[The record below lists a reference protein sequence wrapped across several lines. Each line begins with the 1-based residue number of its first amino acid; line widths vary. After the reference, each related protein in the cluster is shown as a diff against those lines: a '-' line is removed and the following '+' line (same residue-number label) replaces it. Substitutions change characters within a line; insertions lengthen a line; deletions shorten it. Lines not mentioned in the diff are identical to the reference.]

1 MSDGRL
7 SDMSEQ
13 NLKSSAVNGAIWT
26 GVEKFSRQAVQFVI
40 GIILARLLPPEDF
53 GVIGMLAIFI
63 AIAQTFTDS
72 GLSSALIQKKNRTE
86 VDCSTI
92 FFFSTGVGVLFYLLL
107 YAAAPLIADFYNMP
121 ILTDVT
127 RVVALSIILSGLTA
141 VQNARLTIELRFRTL
156 SLIAIISMV
165 VTGVTGLALAYS
177 GWGVWALVFQAL
189 AGQIVTSICT
199 WYCSRWMPILT
210 FSKDSFKQ
218 LWGFG
223 SKLLVSG
230 LINTLYDNLY
240 TLVIG
245 KRFTSAEVAFYNR
258 GNHFALL
265 PAQTVQDMAI
275 KVNYPI
281 LAKMQDDDERLLRA
295 YKKLLTVPLYILYP
309 VLVGMAVAAE
319 PLVIVLIGEKW
330 LPCVPIMQ
338 VLCIGYMFFPLTH
351 INLNLLYVKGRTD
364 LVLKLEFIKKSIAFL
379 ILFATMPFGIIVM
392 VIGRAIYCFIAF
404 SFNCY
409 YTGKILNYGEW
420 KQLKLLLP
428 IFINCVIMAAAV
440 YASMLPFELPI
451 VKLCIGIPVGII
463 SYLLFS
469 IVTKDAAYGEVL
481 EIVRRKLLRKYEG

>member
-1 MSDGRL
+1 MST
-7 SDMSEQ
+7 Q

-40 GIILARLLPPEDF
+40 GIILARVLSPDDF

-72 GLSSALIQKKNRTE
+72 GLSSALIQKKDRTE
-86 VDCSTI
+86 VDCSTM
-92 FFFSTGVGVLFYLLL
+92 FFFSIGAGVLFYLLL
-107 YAAAPLIADFYNMP
+107 YATAPLIADFYNMP

-141 VQNARLTIELRFRTL
+141 VQNARLTIDLRFRTL
-156 SLIAIISMV
+156 SLISIISMV
-165 VTGVTGLALAYS
+165 VTGATGLALAYS

-189 AGQIVTSICT
+189 AGQIVTSVCT
-199 WYCSRWMPILT
+199 WYCSRWMPKLE
-210 FSKDSFKQ
+210 FSMTSFKQ

-230 LINTLYDNLY
+230 LINTIYGNLY

-245 KRFTSAEVAFYNR
+245 KKFSSAEVGFYNR

-275 KVNYPI
+275 KVNFPI
-281 LAKMQDDDERLLRA
+281 LAKMQDDDERLLGA

-309 VLVGMAVAAE
+309 VLVCMAVTAE

-338 VLCIGYMFFPLTH
+338 VLCIGYMFTPLTH

-364 LVLKLEFIKKSIAFL
+364 LVLKLEFIKKPIAFL
-379 ILFATMPFGIIVM
+379 ILFASIPFGIIVM
-392 VIGRAIYCFIAF
+392 VIGKAIYEFIAF

-428 IFINCVIMAAAV
+428 TFINCAIMAAV
-440 YASMLPFELPI
+440 IYLSMLPFTLPI
-451 VKLCIGIPVGII
+451 VKLCVGVSVGLI
-463 SYLLFS
+463 SYWLFS
-469 IVTKDAAYGEVL
+469 IATKDAAYGEVR
-481 EIVRRKLLRKYEG
+481 EIVKRKLLRKYEG

>member
-1 MSDGRL
+1 
-7 SDMSEQ
+7 MSEK

-40 GIILARLLPPEDF
+40 GIILARLLPPNDF

-72 GLSSALIQKKNRTE
+72 GLSSALIQKKDRTE

-92 FFFSTGVGVLFYLLL
+92 FYFNIGVGVLFYLLL
-107 YAAAPLIADFYNMP
+107 YATAPLIADFYNMP
-121 ILTDVT
+121 ILIDVT

-141 VQNARLTIELRFRTL
+141 VQNARLTIDLRFRTL
-156 SLIAIISMV
+156 SLIALISMV
-165 VTGVTGLALAYS
+165 VTGATGLALAYS

-189 AGQIVTSICT
+189 AGQMVTSICT
-199 WYCSRWMPILT
+199 WYCSRWIPKLE
-210 FSKDSFKQ
+210 FSMKSFKQ

-230 LINTLYDNLY
+230 LINTIYGNLY

-245 KRFTSAEVAFYNR
+245 KKFSSAEVAFYNR

-275 KVNYPI
+275 KVNFPI
-281 LAKMQDDDERLLRA
+281 LAKMQDDDERLLGA

-309 VLVGMAVAAE
+309 VLVCMAVTAE

-338 VLCIGYMFFPLTH
+338 VLCIGYMFSPLTH

-364 LVLKLEFIKKSIAFL
+364 LVLKLEFIKKPIAFL
-379 ILFATMPFGIIVM
+379 ILFASIPFGIIVM
-392 VIGRAIYCFIAF
+392 VIGKAIYEFIAF

-428 IFINCVIMAAAV
+428 TFINCAIMAAV
-440 YASMLPFELPI
+440 IYLSMLPFTLPI
-451 VKLCIGIPVGII
+451 VKLCVGVSVGLI
-463 SYLLFS
+463 SYWLFS
-469 IVTKDAAYGEVL
+469 IATKDAAYGEVR
-481 EIVRRKLLRKYEG
+481 EIVKRKLLRKDEG

>member
-1 MSDGRL
+1 MP
-7 SDMSEQ
+7 EK

-40 GIILARLLPPEDF
+40 GIILARILSPDDF

-72 GLSSALIQKKNRTE
+72 GLSSALIQKKDRTE
-86 VDCSTI
+86 VDCSTM
-92 FFFSTGVGVLFYLLL
+92 FFFSMSVGVLFYLLL
-107 YAAAPLIADFYNMP
+107 YATAPLIADFYNMP

-141 VQNARLTIELRFRTL
+141 VQNARLTIDLRFRTL

-165 VTGVTGLALAYS
+165 VTGATGLALAYS

-189 AGQIVTSICT
+189 AGQMVTSICT
-199 WYCSRWMPILT
+199 WYCSRWMPKLE
-210 FSKDSFKQ
+210 FSMKSFKQ

-230 LINTLYDNLY
+230 LINTIYGNLY

-245 KRFTSAEVAFYNR
+245 KKFSSAEVGFYNR

-275 KVNYPI
+275 KVNFPI
-281 LAKMQDDDERLLRA
+281 LAKMQDDDERLLGA

-309 VLVGMAVAAE
+309 VLVCMAVTAE

-338 VLCIGYMFFPLTH
+338 VLCIGYMFSPLTH

-364 LVLKLEFIKKSIAFL
+364 LVLKLEFIKKPIAFL
-379 ILFATMPFGIIVM
+379 ILFASIPFGIVVM
-392 VIGRAIYCFIAF
+392 VIGKAIYEFIAF

-428 IFINCVIMAAAV
+428 TFINCAIMAAV
-440 YASMLPFELPI
+440 IYLSMLPFTLPI
-451 VKLCIGIPVGII
+451 VKLCVGVSVGLI
-463 SYLLFS
+463 SYWLFS
-469 IVTKDAAYGEVL
+469 IATKDAAYGEVR
-481 EIVRRKLLRKYEG
+481 EIVKRKLLRKYEG

>member
-245 KRFTSAEVAFYNR
+245 KRFTSAEVGFYNR

-338 VLCIGYMFFPLTH
+338 VLCIGYMFSPLTH

-409 YTGKILNYGEW
+409 YTGKILDYGEW
-420 KQLKLLLP
+420 KQLKILLP
-428 IFINCVIMAAAV
+428 TFINCAIMAAAV
-440 YASMLPFELPI
+440 YASMLPFTTPI
-451 VKLCIGIPVGII
+451 LKLCIGIPVGII
-463 SYLLFS
+463 VYLLFS
-469 IVTKDAAYGEVL
+469 IFTKDAAYLEVK
-481 EIVRRKLLRKYEG
+481 EIVKRKLLRKYEG

>member
-1 MSDGRL
+1 
-7 SDMSEQ
+7 MSEK

-26 GVEKFSRQAVQFVI
+26 GIEKFSRQAVQFVI
-40 GIILARLLPPEDF
+40 GIILARLLPPNDF

-72 GLSSALIQKKNRTE
+72 GLSSALIQKKDRTE

-92 FFFSTGVGVLFYLLL
+92 FYFNIGVGVLFYLLL
-107 YAAAPLIADFYNMP
+107 YATAPLIADFYNMP
-121 ILTDVT
+121 ILIDVT

-141 VQNARLTIELRFRTL
+141 VQNARLTIDLRFRTL
-156 SLIAIISMV
+156 SLIALISMV
-165 VTGVTGLALAYS
+165 VTGATGLALAYS

-189 AGQIVTSICT
+189 AGQMVTSICT
-199 WYCSRWMPILT
+199 WYCSRWIPKLE
-210 FSKDSFKQ
+210 FSMKSFKQ

-230 LINTLYDNLY
+230 LINTIYGNLY

-245 KRFTSAEVAFYNR
+245 KKFSSAEVAFYNR

-275 KVNYPI
+275 KVNFPI
-281 LAKMQDDDERLLRA
+281 LAKMQDDDERLLGA

-309 VLVGMAVAAE
+309 VLVCMAVTAE

-338 VLCIGYMFFPLTH
+338 VLCIGYMFSPLTH

-364 LVLKLEFIKKSIAFL
+364 LVLKLEFIKKPIAFL
-379 ILFATMPFGIIVM
+379 ILFASIPFGIIVM
-392 VIGRAIYCFIAF
+392 VIGKAIYEFIAF

-428 IFINCVIMAAAV
+428 TFINCAIMAAV
-440 YASMLPFELPI
+440 IYLSMLPFTLPI
-451 VKLCIGIPVGII
+451 VKLCVGVSVGLI
-463 SYLLFS
+463 SYWLFS
-469 IVTKDAAYGEVL
+469 IATKDAAYGEVR
-481 EIVRRKLLRKYEG
+481 EIVKRKLLRKDEG

>member
-40 GIILARLLPPEDF
+40 GIILARLLPPDDF

-72 GLSSALIQKKNRTE
+72 GLSSALIQKKDRTD

-92 FFFSTGVGVLFYLLL
+92 FFFNIGAGVLFYLLL
-107 YAAAPLIADFYNMP
+107 FAASPLIADFYGMP

-127 RVVALSIILSGLTA
+127 RVVALSIVISGLTA
-141 VQNARLTIELRFRTL
+141 VQNVRLTIDLRFRTL

-165 VTGVTGLALAYS
+165 VTGATGIVLAYK
-177 GWGVWALVFQAL
+177 GWGVWALVFQTL
-189 AGQIVTSICT
+189 AGQIVTSVCI
-199 WYCSRWMPILT
+199 WYCSRWMPKME
-210 FSKDSFKQ
+210 FSTKSFKQ

-223 SKLLVSG
+223 SNLLCSS

-245 KRFTSAEVAFYNR
+245 KRFTSAEVGFYNR

-338 VLCIGYMFFPLTH
+338 VLCIGYMFSPLTH

-409 YTGKILNYGEW
+409 YTGKILDYGEW
-420 KQLKLLLP
+420 KQLKILLP
-428 IFINCVIMAAAV
+428 TFINCAIMAVAI
-440 YASMLPFELPI
+440 YLSMTPFHSPAL
-451 VKLCIGIPVGII
+451 KLCIGIPVGIL
-463 SYLLFS
+463 SYWLYS
-469 IVTKDAAYGEVL
+469 VCTKDASYLEVL
-481 EIVRRKLLRKYEG
+481 EIVKRKIFKREV

>member
-1 MSDGRL
+1 MP
-7 SDMSEQ
+7 EK

-40 GIILARLLPPEDF
+40 GIILARVLSPDDF

-72 GLSSALIQKKNRTE
+72 GLSSALIQKKDRTE
-86 VDCSTI
+86 VDCSTM
-92 FFFSTGVGVLFYLLL
+92 FFFSIGAGVLFYLLL
-107 YAAAPLIADFYNMP
+107 YATAPLIADFYNMP

-141 VQNARLTIELRFRTL
+141 VQNARLTIDLRFRTL

-165 VTGVTGLALAYS
+165 VTGATGLALAYS

-189 AGQIVTSICT
+189 AGQMVTSICT
-199 WYCSRWMPILT
+199 WYCSRWMPKLE
-210 FSKDSFKQ
+210 FSMKSFKQ

-230 LINTLYDNLY
+230 LINTIYGNLY

-245 KRFTSAEVAFYNR
+245 KKFSSAEVGFYNR

-275 KVNYPI
+275 KVNFPI
-281 LAKMQDDDERLLRA
+281 LAKMQDDDERLLGA

-309 VLVGMAVAAE
+309 VLVCMAVTAE

-338 VLCIGYMFFPLTH
+338 VLCIGYMFSPLTH

-364 LVLKLEFIKKSIAFL
+364 LVLKLEFIKKPIAFL
-379 ILFATMPFGIIVM
+379 ILFASIPFGIIVM
-392 VIGRAIYCFIAF
+392 VIGKAIYEFIAF

-428 IFINCVIMAAAV
+428 TFINCAVMAAV
-440 YASMLPFELPI
+440 IYLSMLPFTLPI
-451 VKLCIGIPVGII
+451 LKLCVGVSVGLI
-463 SYLLFS
+463 SYWLFS
-469 IVTKDAAYGEVL
+469 IATKDAAYGEVR
-481 EIVRRKLLRKYEG
+481 EIVKRKLLRKYEG

>member
-1 MSDGRL
+1 MST
-7 SDMSEQ
+7 Q

-40 GIILARLLPPEDF
+40 GIILARVLSPDDF

-72 GLSSALIQKKNRTE
+72 GLSSALIQKKDRTE
-86 VDCSTI
+86 VDCSTM
-92 FFFSTGVGVLFYLLL
+92 FFFSIGAGVLFYLLL
-107 YAAAPLIADFYNMP
+107 YATAPLIADFYNMP

-141 VQNARLTIELRFRTL
+141 VQNARLTIDLRFRTL
-156 SLIAIISMV
+156 SLISIISMV
-165 VTGVTGLALAYS
+165 VTGATGLALAYS

-189 AGQIVTSICT
+189 AGQIVTSVCT
-199 WYCSRWMPILT
+199 WYCSRWMPKLE
-210 FSKDSFKQ
+210 FSMTSFKQ

-230 LINTLYDNLY
+230 LINTIYGNLY

-245 KRFTSAEVAFYNR
+245 KKFSSAEVGFYNR

-275 KVNYPI
+275 KVNFPI
-281 LAKMQDDDERLLRA
+281 LAKMQDDDERLLGA

-309 VLVGMAVAAE
+309 VLVCMAVTAE

-338 VLCIGYMFFPLTH
+338 VLCIGYMFSPLTH

-364 LVLKLEFIKKSIAFL
+364 LVLKLEFIKKPIAFL
-379 ILFATMPFGIIVM
+379 ILFASIPFGIIVM
-392 VIGRAIYCFIAF
+392 VIGKAIYEFIAF

-428 IFINCVIMAAAV
+428 TFINCAIMAAV
-440 YASMLPFELPI
+440 IYLSMLPFTLPI
-451 VKLCIGIPVGII
+451 VKLCVGVSVGLI
-463 SYLLFS
+463 SYWLFS
-469 IVTKDAAYGEVL
+469 IATKDAAYGEVR
-481 EIVRRKLLRKYEG
+481 EIVKRKLLRKYEG

>member
-1 MSDGRL
+1 
-7 SDMSEQ
+7 MSEK

-26 GVEKFSRQAVQFVI
+26 GIEKFSRQAVQFVI
-40 GIILARLLPPEDF
+40 GIILARVLSPDDF

-72 GLSSALIQKKNRTE
+72 GLSSALIQKKDRTE
-86 VDCSTI
+86 VDCSTM
-92 FFFSTGVGVLFYLLL
+92 FFFSIGAGVLFYLLL
-107 YAAAPLIADFYNMP
+107 YATAPLIADFYNMP
-121 ILTDVT
+121 VLTDVT

-141 VQNARLTIELRFRTL
+141 VQNARLTIDLRFRTL

-165 VTGVTGLALAYS
+165 VTGATGLALAYS

-189 AGQIVTSICT
+189 AGQIVTSVCT
-199 WYCSRWMPILT
+199 WYCSRWMPKLE
-210 FSKDSFKQ
+210 FSMTSFKQ

-230 LINTLYDNLY
+230 LINTIYGNLY

-245 KRFTSAEVAFYNR
+245 KKFSSAEVGFYNR

-275 KVNYPI
+275 KVNFPI
-281 LAKMQDDDERLLRA
+281 LAKMQDDDERLLGA

-309 VLVGMAVAAE
+309 VLVCMAVTAE

-338 VLCIGYMFFPLTH
+338 VLCIGYMFTPLTH

-364 LVLKLEFIKKSIAFL
+364 LVLKLEFIKKPIAFL
-379 ILFATMPFGIIVM
+379 ILFASIPFGIIVM
-392 VIGRAIYCFIAF
+392 VIGKAIYEFIAF

-428 IFINCVIMAAAV
+428 TFINCAIMAAV
-440 YASMLPFELPI
+440 IYLSMLPFTLPI
-451 VKLCIGIPVGII
+451 VKLCVGVSVGLI
-463 SYLLFS
+463 SYWLFS
-469 IVTKDAAYGEVL
+469 IATKDAAYGEVR
-481 EIVRRKLLRKYEG
+481 EIVKRKLLRKYEG

>member
-1 MSDGRL
+1 MST
-7 SDMSEQ
+7 Q

-26 GVEKFSRQAVQFVI
+26 GIEKFSRQAVQFVI
-40 GIILARLLPPEDF
+40 GIILARILPPEDF

-72 GLSSALIQKKNRTE
+72 GLSSALIQKKNRTD

-92 FFFSTGVGVLFYLLL
+92 FFFNIGVGVLFYLLL
-107 YAAAPLIADFYNMP
+107 FATAPFIADFYNMP

-127 RVVALSIILSGLTA
+127 RVVALSIILSGLAA

-156 SLIAIISMV
+156 SLISIISMV
-165 VTGVTGLALAYS
+165 VTGATGIALAYS
-177 GWGVWALVFQAL
+177 GWGVWALVFQTL
-189 AGQIVTSICT
+189 AGQAVTSICT
-199 WYCSRWMPILT
+199 WYCSHWMPRLV
-210 FSKDSFKQ
+210 FSKNSFKQ

-230 LINTLYDNLY
+230 LINTIYGNIY

-245 KRFTSAEVAFYNR
+245 KKFSSAEVAFYNR

-275 KVNYPI
+275 KVNFPI
-281 LAKMQDDDERLLRA
+281 LAKMQDDDDRLLGA

-309 VLVGMAVAAE
+309 VLVGLAVTAE

-338 VLCIGYMFFPLTH
+338 VLCIGYMFSPLTH

-364 LVLKLEFIKKSIAFL
+364 LVLKLEFIKKPIAFL
-379 ILFATMPFGIIVM
+379 ILLASIPFGIIVM
-392 VIGRAIYCFIAF
+392 VIGKAIYEFIAF

-440 YASMLPFELPI
+440 YASMLPFTTPI
-451 VKLCIGIPVGII
+451 LKLCIGIPVGII
-463 SYLLFS
+463 SYLIFS
-469 IVTKDAAYGEVL
+469 IVTKDAAYQEVK
-481 EIVRRKLLRKYEG
+481 EIVKRKLLRKYEG

>member
-1 MSDGRL
+1 MKES
-7 SDMSEQ
+7 
-13 NLKSSAVNGAIWT
+13 LKSSAVNGAIWT
-26 GVEKFSRQAVQFVI
+26 GIEKFSRHAVQFVI
-40 GIILARLLPPEDF
+40 GIILARLLSPNDF

-72 GLSSALIQKKNRTE
+72 GLSSALIQKKDRTE
-86 VDCSTI
+86 VDCSTM
-92 FFFSTGVGVLFYLLL
+92 FFFSIGVGVLFYLLL
-107 YAAAPLIADFYNMP
+107 YATAPLIADFYNMS

-165 VTGVTGLALAYS
+165 VTGATGLILAYS

-189 AGQIVTSICT
+189 AGQVVTSICT
-199 WYCSRWMPILT
+199 WYCSRWLPKLE
-210 FSKDSFKQ
+210 FSMDSFKQ

-230 LINTLYDNLY
+230 LINTIYDNFY

-245 KRFTSAEVAFYNR
+245 KKFTSAEVGFYNR

-265 PAQTVQDMAI
+265 PTKTVQDMAI
-275 KVNYPI
+275 KVNFPI
-281 LAKMQDDDERLLRA
+281 LAKMQDDDERLLGA

-309 VLVGMAVAAE
+309 VLVCMAVTAE

-338 VLCIGYMFFPLTH
+338 VLCIGYMFSPLTH

-364 LVLKLEFIKKSIAFL
+364 LVLKLEFIKKPIAFL
-379 ILFATMPFGIIVM
+379 ILFASIPFGIIVM
-392 VIGRAIYCFIAF
+392 VIGKAIYEFIAF

-428 IFINCVIMAAAV
+428 TFINCAVMAAV
-440 YASMLPFELPI
+440 IYLSMLPFTLPI
-451 VKLCIGIPVGII
+451 VKLCVGVSVGFI
-463 SYLLFS
+463 SYWLFS
-469 IVTKDAAYGEVL
+469 IVTKDAAYREL
-481 EIVRRKLLRKYEG
+481 REIVRRKLLREYEE

>member
-1 MSDGRL
+1 
-7 SDMSEQ
+7 MSEK

-40 GIILARLLPPEDF
+40 GIILARVLSPDDF

-72 GLSSALIQKKNRTE
+72 GLSSALIQKKDRTE

-92 FFFSTGVGVLFYLLL
+92 FFFSIGVGVLFYLLL
-107 YAAAPLIADFYNMP
+107 YATAPLIADFYNMP

-127 RVVALSIILSGLTA
+127 RVVALSIILSGMTA
-141 VQNARLTIELRFRTL
+141 VQNARLTIDLRFRTL

-165 VTGVTGLALAYS
+165 VTGATGLALAYS

-189 AGQIVTSICT
+189 AGQIVTSVCT
-199 WYCSRWMPILT
+199 WYCSRWMPKLE
-210 FSKDSFKQ
+210 FSMTSFKQ

-230 LINTLYDNLY
+230 LINTIYGNLY

-245 KRFTSAEVAFYNR
+245 KKFSSAEVGFYNR

-275 KVNYPI
+275 KVNFPI
-281 LAKMQDDDERLLRA
+281 LAKMQDDDERLLGA

-309 VLVGMAVAAE
+309 VLVCMAVTAE

-338 VLCIGYMFFPLTH
+338 VLCIGYMFSPLTH

-364 LVLKLEFIKKSIAFL
+364 LVLKLEFIKKPIAFL
-379 ILFATMPFGIIVM
+379 ILFASIPFGIIVM
-392 VIGRAIYCFIAF
+392 VIGKAIYEFIAF

-428 IFINCVIMAAAV
+428 TFINCAIMAAV
-440 YASMLPFELPI
+440 IYLSMLPFTLPI
-451 VKLCIGIPVGII
+451 VKLCVGVSVGLI
-463 SYLLFS
+463 SYWLFS
-469 IVTKDAAYGEVL
+469 IATKDAAYGEVR
-481 EIVRRKLLRKYEG
+481 EIVKRKLLRKYEG

>member
-1 MSDGRL
+1 
-7 SDMSEQ
+7 MSEK

-26 GVEKFSRQAVQFVI
+26 GIEKFSRQAVQFVI
-40 GIILARLLPPEDF
+40 GIILARVLSPDDF

-72 GLSSALIQKKNRTE
+72 GLSSALIQKKDRTE
-86 VDCSTI
+86 VDCSTM
-92 FFFSTGVGVLFYLLL
+92 FFFSIGAGVLFYLLL
-107 YAAAPLIADFYNMP
+107 YATAPLIADFYNMP

-141 VQNARLTIELRFRTL
+141 VQNARLTIDLRFRTL

-165 VTGVTGLALAYS
+165 VTGATGLILAYS

-199 WYCSRWMPILT
+199 WYCSRWMPKLE
-210 FSKDSFKQ
+210 FSMTSFKQ

-230 LINTLYDNLY
+230 LINTIYGNLY

-245 KRFTSAEVAFYNR
+245 KKFSSAEVGFYNR

-275 KVNYPI
+275 KVNFPI
-281 LAKMQDDDERLLRA
+281 LAKMQDDDERLLGA

-309 VLVGMAVAAE
+309 VLVCMAVTAE

-338 VLCIGYMFFPLTH
+338 VLCIGYMFSPLTH

-364 LVLKLEFIKKSIAFL
+364 LVLKLEFIKKPIAFL
-379 ILFATMPFGIIVM
+379 ILFASIPFGIIVM
-392 VIGRAIYCFIAF
+392 VIGKAIYEFIAF

-428 IFINCVIMAAAV
+428 TFINCAIMAAV
-440 YASMLPFELPI
+440 IYLSMLPFTLPI
-451 VKLCIGIPVGII
+451 LKLCVGVSVGLI
-463 SYLLFS
+463 SYWLFS
-469 IVTKDAAYGEVL
+469 IATKDAAYGEVR
-481 EIVRRKLLRKYEG
+481 EIVKRKLLRKYEG

>member
-1 MSDGRL
+1 MST
-7 SDMSEQ
+7 Q

-26 GVEKFSRQAVQFVI
+26 GIEKFSRQAVQFVI
-40 GIILARLLPPEDF
+40 GIILARVLSPDDF

-72 GLSSALIQKKNRTE
+72 GLSSALIQKKDRTE
-86 VDCSTI
+86 VDCSTM
-92 FFFSTGVGVLFYLLL
+92 FFFSIGAGVLFYLLL
-107 YAAAPLIADFYNMP
+107 YATAPLIADFYNMP

-141 VQNARLTIELRFRTL
+141 VQNARLTIDLRFRTL
-156 SLIAIISMV
+156 SLISIISMV
-165 VTGVTGLALAYS
+165 VTGATGLALAYS

-189 AGQIVTSICT
+189 AGQIVTSVCT
-199 WYCSRWMPILT
+199 WYCSRWMPKLE
-210 FSKDSFKQ
+210 FSMTSFKQ

-230 LINTLYDNLY
+230 LINTIYGNLY

-245 KRFTSAEVAFYNR
+245 KKFSSAEVGFYNR

-275 KVNYPI
+275 KVNFPI
-281 LAKMQDDDERLLRA
+281 LAKMQDDDERLLGA

-309 VLVGMAVAAE
+309 VLVCMAVTAE

-338 VLCIGYMFFPLTH
+338 VLCIGYMFTPLTH

-364 LVLKLEFIKKSIAFL
+364 LVLKLEFIKKPIAFL
-379 ILFATMPFGIIVM
+379 ILFASIPFGIIVM
-392 VIGRAIYCFIAF
+392 VIGKAIYEFIAF

-428 IFINCVIMAAAV
+428 TFINCAIMAAV
-440 YASMLPFELPI
+440 IYLSMLPFTLPI
-451 VKLCIGIPVGII
+451 VKLCVGVSVGLI
-463 SYLLFS
+463 SYWLFS
-469 IVTKDAAYGEVL
+469 IATKDAAYGEVR
-481 EIVRRKLLRKYEG
+481 EIVKRKLLRKYEG

>member
-1 MSDGRL
+1 MP
-7 SDMSEQ
+7 EK

-26 GVEKFSRQAVQFVI
+26 GIEKFSRQAVQFVI
-40 GIILARLLPPEDF
+40 GIILARLLPPNDF

-72 GLSSALIQKKNRTE
+72 GLSSALIQKKDRTE

-92 FFFSTGVGVLFYLLL
+92 FYFNIGVGVLFYLLL
-107 YAAAPLIADFYNMP
+107 YATAPLIADFYNMP

-141 VQNARLTIELRFRTL
+141 VQNARLTIDLRFRTL
-156 SLIAIISMV
+156 SLIALISMV
-165 VTGVTGLALAYS
+165 VTGATGLALAYS

-189 AGQIVTSICT
+189 AGQMVTSICT
-199 WYCSRWMPILT
+199 WYCSRWIPKLE
-210 FSKDSFKQ
+210 FSMKSFKQ

-230 LINTLYDNLY
+230 LINTIYGNLY

-245 KRFTSAEVAFYNR
+245 KKFSSAEVAFYNR

-275 KVNYPI
+275 KVNFPI
-281 LAKMQDDDERLLRA
+281 LAKMQDDDERLLGA

-309 VLVGMAVAAE
+309 VLVCMAVTAE

-338 VLCIGYMFFPLTH
+338 VLCIGYMFSPLTH

-364 LVLKLEFIKKSIAFL
+364 LVLKLEFIKKPIAFL
-379 ILFATMPFGIIVM
+379 ILFASIPFGIIVM
-392 VIGRAIYCFIAF
+392 VIGKAIYEFIAF

-428 IFINCVIMAAAV
+428 TFINCAIMAAV
-440 YASMLPFELPI
+440 IYLSMLPFTLPI
-451 VKLCIGIPVGII
+451 VKLCVGVSVGLI
-463 SYLLFS
+463 SYWLFS
-469 IVTKDAAYGEVL
+469 IATKDAAYGEVR
-481 EIVRRKLLRKYEG
+481 EIVKRKLLRKDEG

>member
-1 MSDGRL
+1 MST
-7 SDMSEQ
+7 Q

-40 GIILARLLPPEDF
+40 GIILARVLSPDDF

-72 GLSSALIQKKNRTE
+72 GLSSALIQKKDRTE

-92 FFFSTGVGVLFYLLL
+92 FFFSIGVGVLFYLLL
-107 YAAAPLIADFYNMP
+107 YATAPLIADFYNMP

-141 VQNARLTIELRFRTL
+141 VQNARLTIDLRFRTL

-165 VTGVTGLALAYS
+165 VTGATGLALAYS

-199 WYCSRWMPILT
+199 WYCSRWMPKLE
-210 FSKDSFKQ
+210 FSMTSFKQ

-230 LINTLYDNLY
+230 LINTIYGNLY

-245 KRFTSAEVAFYNR
+245 KKFSSAEVGFYNR

-275 KVNYPI
+275 KVNFPI
-281 LAKMQDDDERLLRA
+281 LAKMQDDDERLLGA

-309 VLVGMAVAAE
+309 VLVCMAVTAE

-338 VLCIGYMFFPLTH
+338 VLCIGYMFSPLTH

-364 LVLKLEFIKKSIAFL
+364 LVLKLEFIKKPIAFL
-379 ILFATMPFGIIVM
+379 ILFASIPFGIIVM
-392 VIGRAIYCFIAF
+392 VIGKAIYEFIAF

-428 IFINCVIMAAAV
+428 TFINCAIMAAAI
-440 YASMLPFELPI
+440 YLSMLPFTLPI
-451 VKLCIGIPVGII
+451 VKLCVGVSVGLI
-463 SYLLFS
+463 SYWLFS
-469 IVTKDAAYGEVL
+469 IATKDAAYGEVR
-481 EIVRRKLLRKYEG
+481 EIVKRKLLRKYEG